1 MRKVTHKVV
10 RHDGG
15 WAYQANGG
23 HSEPFRTR
31 REARTAA
38 KLAASEQATAAGSA
52 EITYETERE
61 RWHDKVD
68 GGRAQDST
76 TPEPKA
82 TQGSTDRA

>member
-10 RHDGG
+10 RRDGG

-23 HSEPFRTR
+23 QSELFRTR

-52 EITYETERE
+52 EIAYQPEKEC
-61 RWHDKVD
+61 WHDKVD
-68 GGRAQDST
+68 SGRAQDSAA
-76 TPEPKA
+76 PGPRA